1 MIYMATN
8 IIKSQFSLRY
18 DTYANWVEK
27 DPVLLAGELAVV
39 VVPAATGAVAKEP
52 TILFKTGD
60 GSSKFNQLPFVA
72 GLAADVYDWAKSES
86 KPDYSVNEI
95 TGLSE
100 YVTSAINAALY
111 VDSETEVG

>member
-1 MIYMATN
+1 MATN
-8 IIKSQFSLRY
+8 IIKSQLSLRY

-39 VVPAATGAVAKEP
+39 VVPAAVAKEP

-60 GSSKFNQLPFVA
+60 GSSKFSQLQFVA

>member
-1 MIYMATN
+1 MATN
-8 IIKSQFSLRY
+8 IIKSQLSLRY

-27 DPVLLAGELAVV
+27 DPVLRAGELAVV
-39 VVPAATGAVAKEP
+39 VVPAATGVVAKEP

-60 GSSKFNQLPFVA
+60 GSSKFSQLQFVA

-86 KPDYSVNEI
+86 KPDYSVDEI